1 MPCRNDEHVCNEA
14 ANELPLARDFI
25 WASGCEEMQR
35 LKALSGCSRAV
46 VDLTPEEIARM
57 AATRMAPEH
66 DHLNALLDNK

>member
-1 MPCRNDEHVCNEA
+1 
-14 ANELPLARDFI
+14 
-25 WASGCEEMQR
+25 MQR